1 MNYTAALRIA
11 YPLRD
16 NLASDINR
24 HLSEEDR
31 EQSRLEAVREKA
43 SEILA
48 CDRWLNTLE
57 DKYPQL
63 LDVTTRTRNA
73 ILRGTQDEID
83 ITRVDLQR
91 AYRNAA
97 RDLAA
102 RLLVDEARENGID
115 AAFEVFTRRQ
125 ECEA

>member
-1 MNYTAALRIA
+1 MNFTAALRIA

-16 NLASDINR
+16 NLASDIGM
-24 HLSEEDR
+24 HLSAEDR
-31 EQSRLEAVREKA
+31 EQSRLEAIREKA
-43 SEILA
+43 AEIIA
-48 CDRWLNTLE
+48 DDRWLNTLE

-63 LDVTTRTRNA
+63 LDAMTRIRNA

-102 RLLVDEARENGID
+102 RTLADESRENGID

>member
-16 NLASDINR
+16 NLASDISM
-24 HLSEEDR
+24 HLSAEDR
-31 EQSRLEAVREKA
+31 DQSRLEAIREKA
-43 SEILA
+43 AEIIA
-48 CDRWLNTLE
+48 DDRWLNTLE

-63 LDVTTRTRNA
+63 LDAMTRIRNA

-102 RLLVDEARENGID
+102 RTLADESRENGID

>member
-16 NLASDINR
+16 NLASDIGM

-31 EQSRLEAVREKA
+31 EQSRLEVVRDKA
-43 SEILA
+43 AEILA
-48 CDRWLNTLE
+48 DDRWLNTLE

-63 LDVTTRTRNA
+63 LDAMTRTRNA
-73 ILRGTQDEID
+73 ILRGTHDEID
-83 ITRVDLQR
+83 ITRTDLQR

>member
-43 SEILA
+43 AEILA
-48 CDRWLNTLE
+48 DDHWLNTLE

-63 LDVTTRTRNA
+63 LDAMTRTRNA

-97 RDLAA
+97 RDMAA
-102 RLLVDEARENGID
+102 QLLVDEERENGID
-115 AAFEVFTRRQ
+115 AAFDAFTRRQ
-125 ECEA
+125 ECEQ

>member
-115 AAFEVFTRRQ
+115 AAFANFTRRQ
-125 ECEA
+125 ECES